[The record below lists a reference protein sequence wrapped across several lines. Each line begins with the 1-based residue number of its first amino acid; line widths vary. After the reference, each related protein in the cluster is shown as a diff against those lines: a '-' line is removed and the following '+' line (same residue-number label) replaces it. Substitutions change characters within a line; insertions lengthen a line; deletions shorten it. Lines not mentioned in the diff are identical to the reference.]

1 MTLIALMV
9 NMLYRKNVVDNID
22 AAIRNALAASD
33 VDHPVLV
40 GSIREI
46 ALKHLFRPLLTDV
59 ADIGTGKIIDNLG
72 TQSNQIDI
80 IIYSTDINPP
90 ILYDEGKSDM
100 GLFPAET
107 CLYAI
112 EVKSQASANELRKA
126 IENAKS
132 VRKMAFL
139 AGYYDENF
147 NPINHRLTG
156 IVPAFFAFSSD
167 LKEEGKTE
175 LDRYL
180 QLDTNGRTNPVIPV
194 ICVTGRGYW
203 YFNGRES
210 SWYYWEPTPDHGEII
225 SFLGGVLNTIPD
237 QIASRGHPRFGTYL
251 IDKIGK
257 KIESV

>member
-1 MTLIALMV
+1 MANIT
-9 NMLYRKNVVDNID
+9 YRNHVKNNIKT
-22 AAIRNALAASD
+22 AIQNAQAASN
-33 VDHPVLV
+33 VDHPGLV

-59 ADIGTGKIIDNLG
+59 ADIGTGKIIDNTG

-90 ILYDEGKSDM
+90 ILYDGEKSDM

-112 EVKSQASANELRKA
+112 EVKSQASASELRKA

-139 AGYYDENF
+139 AGYYDENS
-147 NPINHRLTG
+147 NPIHHRLIA
-156 IVPAFFAFSSD
+156 IVPAFFAFGSD
-167 LKEEGKTE
+167 LKEGGKTE

-180 QLDTNGRTNPVIPV
+180 QLDSNGRTNPAIPV
-194 ICVTGRGYW
+194 ICVIGRGYW
-203 YFNGRES
+203 FFNERES
-210 SWYYWEPTPDHGEII
+210 SWYYWEPTPDHGEVI

-237 QIASRGHPRFGTYL
+237 QIASRGHPRFGNYL
-251 IDKIGK
+251 IDKVGK
-257 KIESV
+257 KYNPLDA

>member
-1 MTLIALMV
+1 MV
-9 NMLYRKNVVDNID
+9 NIMYRKNVVDNID

-40 GSIREI
+40 GGIREI
-46 ALKHLFRPLLTDV
+46 ALKHLFRPLLTEV
-59 ADIGTGKIIDNLG
+59 ADIGTGKIIDNTG
-72 TQSNQIDI
+72 TQSDQIDI

-112 EVKSQASANELRKA
+112 EVKSQASASELRKA

-132 VRKMAFL
+132 VRKMKFL
-139 AGYYDENF
+139 AGYYDIYF
-147 NPINHRLTG
+147 NPVHHRLTA
-156 IVPAFFAFSSD
+156 IVPAFFAFDSD
-167 LKEEGKTE
+167 LKEGGKSE

-180 QLDTNGRTNPVIPV
+180 QLDPNGRTNPVIPV
-194 ICVTGRGYW
+194 ICVIGKGYW
-203 YFNGRES
+203 YFNGNES
-210 SWYYWEPTPDHGEII
+210 SWYYWEPTPDHGEVI

-257 KIESV
+257 KLESV